1 MAGFSLDDFD
11 IKKADTLKEPHSI
24 TIYGPPG
31 KGKSVFAA
39 SISEVP
45 GFERTLILDT
55 EGGAVSVGAWYPKAD
70 VLQCPTAAMF
80 SKAFEAL
87 MNGKLVERESGLPY
101 QAVIIDTLDKVQA
114 RQLEVFAKS
123 PEARTS
129 SGGDNPLYKWGAI
142 KIWMEKI
149 TDAAHQAPFLTI
161 FVVHA
166 EDYKD
171 ENNGTVT
178 TTVMLGGASRFN
190 FPSVSDA
197 VGYFNVTKVKGAD
210 NKTVEH
216 RSVDFR
222 TQGKFVT
229 KQRFADRLNGVVLDP
244 TMPSIFEKIR
254 GGDATTNTTTTTD

>member
-1 MAGFSLDDFD
+1 MAKFNLDDFEVV
-11 IKKADTLKEPHSI
+11 KADVLKEPHSI

-39 SISEVP
+39 SISEVS

-55 EGGAVSVGAWYPKAD
+55 EAGAVSVGAWYPKAD
-70 VLQCPTAAMF
+70 VLQCPTAAKF
-80 SKAFEAL
+80 QAAFEAL
-87 MNGKLVERESGLPY
+87 VNGQLVERESGLPY
-101 QAVIIDTLDKVQA
+101 QAVVIDTLDKVQA
-114 RQLEVFAKS
+114 RQLEVFARS

-129 SGGDNPLYKWGAI
+129 NGAENPLYKWGAI
-142 KIWMEKI
+142 KAWMEKI

-161 FVVHA
+161 FVVHS

-178 TTVMLGGASRFN
+178 TTVMLGGSSRFN

-197 VGYFNVTKVKGAD
+197 VGYFNVAKVKGAD
-210 NKTVEH
+210 NKTTEH

-222 TQGKFVT
+222 MQGKFVT
-229 KQRFADRLNGVVLDP
+229 KQRFSDRLNGIILDP
-244 TMPSIFEKIR
+244 DMPKVFSKIR
-254 GGDATTNTTTTTD
+254 GE

>member
-1 MAGFSLDDFD
+1 MPAFD
-11 IKKADTLKEPHSI
+11 LAEFGIVKAETLKEPHSI
-24 TIYGPPG
+24 TLYGPPG
-31 KGKSVFAA
+31 KGKSVCAA
-39 SISEVP
+39 SISEVQ

-80 SKAFEAL
+80 TKAFEAL
-87 MNGKLVERESGLPY
+87 MNGKLVEAESGLPY
-101 QAVIIDTLDKVQA
+101 QAVVIDTLDKAQS
-114 RQLEVFAKS
+114 RQLEVFSRS

-129 SGGDNPLYKWGAI
+129 NGAENPLYKWGAI
-142 KIWMEKI
+142 KTWMEKI

-171 ENNGTVT
+171 ENNGSVT

-197 VGYFNVTKVKGAD
+197 VGYFNVIKVKGAD
-210 NKTVEH
+210 NKTTEH

-229 KQRFADRLNGVVLDP
+229 KQRFADRLNGVILDP
-244 TMPSIFEKIR
+244 DMPKIFSKIR
-254 GGDATTNTTTTTD
+254 GTDITTD

>member
-1 MAGFSLDDFD
+1 MAKDSFSLDDFG
-11 IKKADTLKEPHSI
+11 IVKANTLKEPHSF

-39 SISEVP
+39 SISAVQ

-55 EGGAVSVGAWYPKAD
+55 EGGAVSVGAWYPNAD

-80 SKAFEAL
+80 TKAFEAL

-101 QAVIIDTLDKVQA
+101 QAVIIDTLDKAQA
-114 RQLEVFAKS
+114 RQLEVFSKS
-123 PEARTS
+123 PESRTS
-129 SGGDNPLYKWGAI
+129 NGAENPLYKWGAI
-142 KIWMEKI
+142 KTWMEKI

-197 VGYFNVTKVKGAD
+197 VGYFNVVKVKGAD
-210 NKTVEH
+210 NKTTEH

-222 TQGKFVT
+222 VQQKFVT
-229 KQRFADRLNGVVLDP
+229 KQRFEDRLNGVIIDP
-244 TMPSIFEKIR
+244 TMSKVFEKIR
-254 GGDATTNTTTTTD
+254 GTATPTTTND

>member
-1 MAGFSLDDFD
+1 MAAFSLDDFD
-11 IKKADTLKEPHSI
+11 VKKADTLKEPHSI

-31 KGKSVFAA
+31 KGKTVFAA
-39 SISEVP
+39 SISEVE
-45 GFERTLILDT
+45 GFERTLILDV
-55 EGGAVSVGAWYPKAD
+55 EAGAVSVGAFYPKAD
-70 VLQCPTAAMF
+70 VLPCPTAAMF
-80 SKAFEAL
+80 QKAFEAL
-87 MNGKLVERESGLPY
+87 IAGKLVERESGLPY
-101 QAVIIDTLDKVQA
+101 QCVIIDTLDKVQS

-142 KIWMEKI
+142 KTWMEKV
-149 TDAAHQAPFLTI
+149 TDASHQAPFLTI

-197 VGYFNVTKVKGAD
+197 VGYFNVIKVKGED
-210 NKTVEH
+210 GKMTER

-229 KQRFADRLNGVVLDP
+229 KQRFKDRLNGIILDP
-244 TMPSIFEKIR
+244 DMPTVFAKIR
-254 GGDATTNTTTTTD
+254 GEATTTTD

>member
-1 MAGFSLDDFD
+1 MAAFSLDDFD
-11 IKKADTLKEPHSI
+11 VKKADTLKEPHSI

-31 KGKSVFAA
+31 KGKSVLAA
-39 SISEVP
+39 SISEVE

-55 EGGAVSVGAWYPKAD
+55 EAGAVSVGAWYPKAD

-80 SKAFEAL
+80 QKAFEAL
-87 MNGKLVERESGLPY
+87 VAGKLVERESGLPY
-101 QAVIIDTLDKVQA
+101 QCVVIDTLDKVQS
-114 RQLEVFAKS
+114 RQLEVFARS
-123 PEARTS
+123 PEAKTTS
-129 SGGDNPLYKWGAI
+129 GADNPLYKWGAI
-142 KIWMEKI
+142 KTWMEKV

-197 VGYFNVTKVKGAD
+197 VGYFNVIKVKGED
-210 NKTVEH
+210 GKPVEH

-229 KQRFADRLNGVVLDP
+229 KQRFADRLNGIILDP
-244 TMPSIFEKIR
+244 TMPTIFSKIR
-254 GGDATTNTTTTTD
+254 GTTTTTD